1 MPLISGRTLGEWDRA
16 FREGLISLHGA
27 NEAKAIARAAF
38 RHLLGKDPLQLDGHT
53 LLTKEQSSR
62 AEAIQLRLVA
72 GEPLQYVLGTV
83 LFHGLELAV
92 DPRVLIPRPETEELV
107 DLIIHAQDMVST
119 RIVDV
124 CTGSGCI
131 ALALKQAFTGTA
143 VTGCDISD
151 GALDVARS
159 NSATTGLDVAWKKC
173 DALGAGLNALFTGQE
188 RPGRMLVV
196 SNPPYVPQQDKLR
209 MDPHVL
215 LHEPHLAL
223 FVEDTDPHL
232 FYRAIAKAFVPH
244 AGVMDELWFEAHHL
258 CAPATADEVR
268 SQGFSRVE
276 VLKDLSGN
284 PRFIRARK

>member
-1 MPLISGRTLGEWDRA
+1 MPLTSGKTLGEWDRA
-16 FREGLISLHGA
+16 FREGLTPLHGKD
-27 NEAKAIARAAF
+27 EAKTITRAAF
-38 RHLLGKDPLQLDGHT
+38 RHLLGKDPLQLDSHT
-53 LLTKEQSSR
+53 LLTTEQSSH
-62 AEAIQLRLVA
+62 ADAMQLRLVA

-83 LFHGLELAV
+83 LFHGLEMAV

-107 DLIIHAQDMVST
+107 DLVIHAQDVEPA
-119 RIVDV
+119 RILDV

-131 ALALKQAFTGTA
+131 ALALKQAFTGAA

-159 NSATTGLDVAWKKC
+159 NGATTGLDVAWKKC
-173 DALGAGLNALFTGQE
+173 DALGAGLNALFTGLE
-188 RPGRMLVV
+188 RPDRTLVV
-196 SNPPYVPQQDKLR
+196 SNPPYVPQRDKQR

-258 CAPATADEVR
+258 YAPATAEEVR

-284 PRFIRARK
+284 PRFIRAWK